1 MEILFYRYNSICE
14 PDVIA
19 AFGKL
24 GITVVE
30 KNIKVSGNDLSEGQL
45 AEQTAELIRNHSFL
59 FVFSINFFP
68 VLSDICELLQVPYI
82 CWTVDVPVLTL
93 FSKSLKNKCNRVFLF
108 DRSQY
113 LYFRERN
120 PEGIFYL
127 PLATNPDRWDKVIGS
142 VSDSDR
148 QKFASGISFVG
159 SLYSEKN
166 AYRKI
171 KGLSDFAKGYI
182 SGLVEAQLLI
192 YGANFI
198 ESSLTEEL
206 MKELEPLVPDMHQPL
221 CEGDKAAQKYLIANS
236 FIGSELAQTER
247 VRLLN
252 ALAEHFDV
260 DLYTLSNTDE
270 LAGVRNHGGVNSQN
284 EMPLVFH
291 ESLIN
296 LNITMRPIATGLS
309 LRVYDICGCGGFL
322 MTNWQEELPELYE
335 PGVETEYFTSQEE
348 LIDKIGYYLEHDAE
362 RKAIALHGYERT
374 KAEHT
379 YDARIAEMIRTVN
392 STL

>member
-14 PDVIA
+14 SDVIE

-30 KNIKVSGNDLSEGQL
+30 KNIRESGKDIPEGLL
-45 AEQTAELIRNHSFL
+45 AEQTAELIRNHIFL

-93 FSKSLKNKCNRVFLF
+93 FSKSVKNKCNRVFLF

-113 LYFRERN
+113 MYFRERN

-127 PLATNPDRWDKVIGS
+127 PLATNPDRWDKVIGGT
-142 VSDSDR
+142 SDSDR

-171 KGLSDFAKGYI
+171 VGMSDYAKGYI
-182 SGLVEAQLLI
+182 RGLVEAQLFV
-192 YGANFI
+192 YGANLI
-198 ESSLTEEL
+198 EDSLNDEI
-206 MKELEPLVPDMHQPL
+206 MKELDSLVPDMHQPL
-221 CEGDKAAQKYLIANS
+221 CEGDKAAQRYLIAHS

-247 VRLLN
+247 VWLLN
-252 ALAEHFDV
+252 ALAVYFDV
-260 DLYTLSNTDE
+260 DLYTLSSTDE
-270 LAGVRNHGGVNSQN
+270 LINVKNHGGANSQT

-291 ESLIN
+291 ESKIN

-322 MTNWQEELPELYE
+322 LTNWQEELPELYE
-335 PGVETEYFTSQEE
+335 PGVEVEYFTSQEE
-348 LIDKIGYYLEHDAE
+348 LIDKAGYYLEHDEE
-362 RKAIALHGYERT
+362 RRDIAMRGYERT
-374 KAEHT
+374 KTEHT
-379 YDARIAEMIRTVN
+379 YLHRIAQMIRMVNETV
-392 STL
+392 